1 MNDQLEQARLMRCR
15 HDWPV
20 YHLKHL
26 ARLTGGGTPA
36 KENGAF
42 WEGGDVP
49 WISPKDMKRRVI
61 ISAEDYITEDAVD
74 GSATSFVDAGSPLMV
89 VRSGIL
95 RHILPVAIAGRRL
108 TLNQDMKAFNL
119 SSRLNPM
126 FFVYWVEGQSSDLLL
141 EWRQFGATVESIDTG
156 RLLNGRVALPDL
168 PTQKAIADF
177 LDRETACIDQLIEK
191 KQRMVEVLGEKRTAT
206 ITRSVCGDHRSEYH
220 EGRDQGASEGSG
232 GVTDQLEQGR
242 LMRCRRDWTVYHL
255 KHLARLTGGG
265 TPAKENSAFWEGG
278 DVPWISPKDMK
289 RRVITSAVDYIT
301 EAAVDGSAT
310 SFVDAGSPLM
320 VVRSGILRHTLP
332 VAIAGRRLTLNQD
345 MKAFNLSSRLNPM
358 FFVYWVE
365 GQSSD
370 LLLEWR
376 QFGATVESI
385 DTGRLL
391 NGRLALPDLPTQKAI
406 ADFLDRETARIDAL
420 ITKIRKTMDR
430 LREFRSALITAAVT
444 GQINVSAWGKQGATG
459 RRLDQIEEATS
470 A

>member
-15 HDWPV
+15 HDWP
-20 YHLKHL
+20 
-26 ARLTGGGTPA
+26 
-36 KENGAF
+36 
-42 WEGGDVP
+42 
-49 WISPKDMKRRVI
+49 
-61 ISAEDYITEDAVD
+61 
-74 GSATSFVDAGSPLMV
+74 
-89 VRSGIL
+89 
-95 RHILPVAIAGRRL
+95 
-108 TLNQDMKAFNL
+108 
-119 SSRLNPM
+119 
-126 FFVYWVEGQSSDLLL
+126 
-141 EWRQFGATVESIDTG
+141 
-156 RLLNGRVALPDL
+156 
-168 PTQKAIADF
+168 
-177 LDRETACIDQLIEK
+177 
-191 KQRMVEVLGEKRTAT
+191 
-206 ITRSVCGDHRSEYH
+206 
-220 EGRDQGASEGSG
+220 
-232 GVTDQLEQGR
+232 
-242 LMRCRRDWTVYHL
+242 VYHL

-289 RRVITSAVDYIT
+289 RRVITSAEDYIT
-301 EAAVDGSAT
+301 EDAVDGSAT

-391 NGRLALPDLPTQKAI
+391 NGRLALPDLPTQKEI
-406 ADFLDRETARIDAL
+406 ADFLDRETARIDQL
-420 ITKIRKTMDR
+420 IEWKQRMVEVLGEKRQAVISRAVTKGLDADVPMKDSGVVWLGDIPVHWDVKQLRRAIMFQRGHDLPTDEREEGEVVIVSSSGVSSTHSRAIAKAPSIVTGRYGTIGQFHLINQDYWPLNTTLYSINLYGNEPRFLLYMLAHMSPQFLAHAVKSAVPGVDRKDVHADHVAVPPISEQRAIAVFLDRETVRIDTLVTKIRETIDR

-444 GQINVSAWGKQGATG
+444 GH
-459 RRLDQIEEATS
+459 RLDQIEEATNT
-470 A
+470 